1 MATSDWLEAFQTE
14 LAKQPV
20 SALQRARLVRELR
33 DHIDDLC
40 CEERNLAMS
49 TESLDLSRLS
59 SRLGHP
65 QEVAR
70 AAGKEAAKRPF
81 SQRHPAVT
89 FLVLPIPM
97 LLLLWIGY
105 GLALAG
111 LLSAFESYRHEQW
124 AVTLA
129 TMRIHGITYLPAAA
143 LTLWIGRIAIRNQ
156 TRKTW
161 WILAAA
167 LVALVSATLIVGL
180 KLPTTPGTGQLS
192 VGCGF
197 PPPLAQWPQACI
209 PLVLT
214 GIAMVMGGMRRGR
227 GPAVTA

>member
-1 MATSDWLEAFQTE
+1 MATSEWLDAFQTE

-40 CEERNLAMS
+40 CEERTLAMS

-59 SRLGHP
+59 ARLGHP

-70 AAGKEAAKRPF
+70 AVGKEAAKRPF

-89 FLVLPIPM
+89 FLLLPIPM

-105 GLALAG
+105 GLALVG
-111 LLSAFESYRHEQW
+111 LVSGFESYRSEQW
-124 AVTLA
+124 AQQVASVLV
-129 TMRIHGITYLPAAA
+129 HGIAYFPPAA
-143 LTLWIGRIAIRNQ
+143 LTLWIGWIAVRNQ

-167 LVALVSATLIVGL
+167 LVALVSATLAVGL
-180 KLPTTPGTGQLS
+180 TMPTTPGTGQLS
-192 VGCGF
+192 LGCGF
-197 PPPLAQWPQACI
+197 PPPLAHWPQACI
-209 PLVLT
+209 PLALT
-214 GIAMVMGGMRRGR
+214 GIVMIIDGMRRGR
-227 GPAVTA
+227 AQTLAT

>member
-1 MATSDWLEAFQTE
+1 
-14 LAKQPV
+14 
-20 SALQRARLVRELR
+20 VRELR

-59 SRLGHP
+59 ARLGHP

-89 FLVLPIPM
+89 YLLLPIPL

-105 GLALAG
+105 GLALVG
-111 LLSAFESYRHEQW
+111 LLSGFETYRSEQW
-124 AVTLA
+124 ALRLA
-129 TMRIHGITYLPAAA
+129 SLLIHGIAYLPPAA
-143 LTLWIGRIAIRNQ
+143 LTLWIAWIAVRHQ
-156 TRKTW
+156 TRKSW
-161 WILAAA
+161 WGLAAV
-167 LVALVSATLIVGL
+167 LVALVSATLAVGL
-180 KLPTTPGTGQLS
+180 TLPTTPGTGQLS
-192 VGCGF
+192 LGCGF
-197 PPPLAQWPQACI
+197 PPPLGHWPQAGV

-214 GIAMVMGGMRRGR
+214 GIVMAFDVLRRNR
-227 GPAVTA
+227 SQSLTA